1 MDILLVTLPLALI
14 LALVFVALFIF
25 SVKKGQYEDLE
36 TPSYKILI
44 EEESKSKG
52 NDV

>member
-1 MDILLVTLPLALI
+1 MDILFLTLPLALI
-14 LALVFVALFIF
+14 LALVFVGLFIY
-25 SVKKGQYEDLE
+25 SVKKGQYEDLD

-44 EEESKSKG
+44 EEESHSKG